1 MRPGEGKLV
10 LLLQVQIF
18 LIIAVLL
25 LAKPAGNAIFLSRF
39 GSAALPYMFILTAV
53 VAAMI
58 STAYSQA
65 LRFFSILRVNLWSLG
80 LCLVILLT
88 FSILVPIPGSRDIVA
103 VGLYLWVALF
113 GVLAAS
119 QFWMMAS
126 LVFDVRQ
133 AKRLFGPIG
142 AGAIAGGIAGG
153 YLASIIVA
161 NFGVRY
167 LLYFATLCLIPI
179 MLISIFIWKR
189 YIANKE
195 SQLARKKKTARLRES
210 PHQLIMGSKH
220 LLLLCGIIATSVITA
235 KLVDY
240 QFSAL
245 ASERFADEDRLTSF
259 FGFWFSTFNVI
270 GLVIQLLITQRIVQR
285 MGVSGALAFLPAGL
299 GLGGLVMF
307 LVPGLGTAIFSRL
320 VDGSLKQS
328 LHRAGVEMLFLPVS
342 SAVKE
347 RIKTYIDVLIDS
359 VAGGLG
365 GLLLL
370 LLVDGLGISIV
381 GISVPVVIFSA
392 AWLFC
397 VFLIREEYLDA
408 FRDQL
413 RHHRPQERPNR
424 SKSRHKEVLEGFL
437 RVLEDAKMDQNNKQ
451 LLYVLERTENITEER
466 FKKPIQDLLTHAV
479 PHVRARALRNLSL
492 REGSPEIL
500 SSVIP
505 LLVDEDLGVRN
516 AAMEYCISHHLEE
529 TEELIREQLKSPES
543 SIAGTAIVQLM
554 VETRANPEMR
564 EYWNLAYEFNR
575 RVAELKW
582 LTGTEASAWRSKL
595 LKAAGRSGSDLG
607 KDFIEA
613 QLESKDADAA
623 REAIIAAGERL
634 DERYLLRL
642 IDFLSEAPFRPHA
655 KSALEQ
661 FGLGLVIILPSYLKR
676 RIIDLEDIRRLP
688 AVLERINSQQTVDLL
703 FAMIERFNPYDL
715 ELRLETLKAL
725 NAMKRDFPLLKM
737 PTKRIFRHILSEV
750 NTYQT
755 TINTLE
761 AQLRLRG
768 SENAQELQEA
778 RNGLLNLLNQ
788 RQDGN
793 LDRLFRLLG
802 LRYQPADII
811 PIYRGLQAA
820 ERKEKISA
828 LEFLEILL
836 ENDIKRLV
844 IPVIERGVRLS
855 DPDLTGPSPSP
866 EQLSEVQFKNFKR
879 ILRGRDTRLKLSVI
893 YVIGQLK
900 EHRYLPLLLRQLEAS
915 DKRVRDMAKKSFDS
929 VFATVE
935 I

>member
-1 MRPGEGKLV
+1 M
-10 LLLQVQIF
+10 QIF

-53 VAAMI
+53 VAAII

-80 LCLVILLT
+80 LCLLTLLL
-88 FSILVPIPGSRDIVA
+88 FSILVPLPGSRDVVA

-153 YLASIIVA
+153 YLASLIVA

-167 LLYFATLCLIPI
+167 LLYFATLCLVPI
-179 MLISIFIWKR
+179 MLISIYIWKR
-189 YIANKE
+189 YISNKE

-285 MGVSGALAFLPAGL
+285 LGVSGALAFLPAGL
-299 GLGGLVMF
+299 GLGALGMF
-307 LVPGLGTAIFSRL
+307 MVPGLSTAIFSRL

-370 LLVDGLGISIV
+370 LLVDGLGISVV
-381 GISVPVVIFSA
+381 GISVPIVIFSV

-413 RHHRPQERPNR
+413 RHLRPKQRPNR
-424 SKSRHKEVLEGFL
+424 VKSRHKEVLEGFL
-437 RVLEDAKMDQNNKQ
+437 RVLEDAKLGENNKQ
-451 LLYVLERTENITEER
+451 LLYVLERTEDIAEAR
-466 FKKPIQDLLTHAV
+466 FKKPIQELLSHGA

-492 REGSPEIL
+492 RDTSPEIL
-500 SSVIP
+500 PSVIP

-529 TEELIREQLKSPES
+529 TEELIREQLKSPHS
-543 SIAGTAIVQLM
+543 SIAGTAIVQLI

-564 EYWNLAYEFNR
+564 EYWNLAHEFNR
-575 RVAELKW
+575 RVGDLAWLAEPD
-582 LTGTEASAWRSKL
+582 AFAWRSKL
-595 LKAAGRSGSDLG
+595 LKAAGSSGSDLG
-607 KDFIEA
+607 KEFIEA
-613 QLESKDADAA
+613 SLESDNPEVV

-642 IDFLSEAPFRPHA
+642 IDFLSEASFRPYA
-655 KSALEQ
+655 KSALVQ
-661 FGLGLVIILPSYLKR
+661 FELGLVTILPGYLR
-676 RIIDLEDIRRLP
+676 RRLIDLEDIRRLP

-761 AQLRLRG
+761 AQLKLSG
-768 SENAQELQEA
+768 TANSKEVQEA
-778 RNGLLNLLNQ
+778 RHGLLNLLHQ

-802 LRYQPADII
+802 LRYQPTDII

-836 ENDIKRLV
+836 ENDLKRLV
-844 IPVIERGVRLS
+844 IPVIERGVRIADLEQS
-855 DPDLTGPSPSP
+855 DSSHSEEHLA
-866 EQLSEVQFKNFKR
+866 EVQFRNFKR
-879 ILRGRDTRLKLSVI
+879 ILRGRDIRLKLSVI

-900 EHRYLPLLLRQLEAS
+900 EERYLPLLVLQLEAS
-915 DKRVRDMAKKSFDS
+915 DKRVRDMAKKAFDM